1 MRPLHSAAPTRTSP
15 KRLSPQAAVA
25 KRGLGPR
32 TESYVKLAEFDGKKE
47 RDARRARL
55 DSTRTFRCR
64 CTCVMLAAAFAFLAL
79 NTMFPYAARRT
90 FPSPT
95 HVPVQN

>member
-15 KRLSPQAAVA
+15 KRLSPQA
-25 KRGLGPR
+25 KRGLGAR
-32 TESYVKLAEFDGKKE
+32 TESFVKLAEFDGKKE

-55 DSTRTFRCR
+55 DSNRAFRWR

-79 NTMFPYAARRT
+79 NTMFPYAERRT
-90 FPSPT
+90 CPSLT
-95 HVPVQN
+95 DFPVQK